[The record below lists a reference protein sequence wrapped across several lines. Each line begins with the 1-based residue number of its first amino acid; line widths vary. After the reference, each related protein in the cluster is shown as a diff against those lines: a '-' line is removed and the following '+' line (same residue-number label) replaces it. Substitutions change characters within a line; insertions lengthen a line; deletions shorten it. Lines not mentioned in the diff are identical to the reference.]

1 MKIDKKNIIVP
12 LLLIILGFSARLLP
26 HAPNFTPIFAIALFG
41 ALYLPT
47 KYALIIPMIAMLIS
61 DFFIGFYSWQ
71 IMTIVYASFIFM
83 GIIGLLVRK
92 NKKFHTVLAGT
103 LLGSIL
109 FFLLTNFA
117 VWMFGNMYIHTFS
130 GLIQS
135 YTMAIP
141 FFKNSLL
148 GNLFYSGIII
158 GGYEV
163 VLSLQTKKIIC
174 SHKLINL
181 K

>member
-1 MKIDKKNIIVP
+1 MKIDNKNVIVP
-12 LLLIILGFSARLLP
+12 LFLIILGLITRLLP
-26 HAPNFTPIFAIALFG
+26 HAPNFTPIFAVALFG
-41 ALYLPT
+41 ALYLPK
-47 KYALIIPMIAMLIS
+47 KYALIIPIVAMFIS

-71 IMTIVYASFIFM
+71 IIATIYGSFVLM
-83 GIIGLLVRK
+83 GMIGLLVRK
-92 NKKFHTVLAGT
+92 NKKFHTILAGT

-117 VWMFGNMYIHTFS
+117 VWMFGNMYMHSFT
-130 GLIQS
+130 GLIQC

-158 GGYEV
+158 GGYEF
-163 VLSLQTKKIIC
+163 VLLQQTKKQ
-174 SHKLINL
+174 LIHTN
-181 K
+181 